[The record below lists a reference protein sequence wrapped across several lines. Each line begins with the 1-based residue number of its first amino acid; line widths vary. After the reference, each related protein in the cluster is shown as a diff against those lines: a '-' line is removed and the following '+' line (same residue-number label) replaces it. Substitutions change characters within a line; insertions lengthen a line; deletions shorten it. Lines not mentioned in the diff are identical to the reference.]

1 MPRLKKKLLIVEDE
15 RDLVDTLAVRLRA
28 GGEFEVE
35 VAYDGLAG
43 LAKCVGFRPDV
54 ILLDLSMPKMD
65 GWEFCR
71 ALREELEIKDV
82 PIVVATA
89 FMFEDTKKKA
99 AQWGVAR
106 LVAKPF
112 EERELADALA
122 SLAAEAR
129 C

>member
-1 MPRLKKKLLIVEDE
+1 MSRRKKKLLIVEDE

-35 VAYDGLAG
+35 TAYDGLAG
-43 LAKCVGFRPDV
+43 LAKCVAFQPDV
-54 ILLDLSMPKMD
+54 VLLDLSMPKMD

-71 ALREELEIKDV
+71 ALREDLKIEDLPV
-82 PIVVATA
+82 VVATA

-99 AQWGVAR
+99 ARWGVAR
-106 LVAKPF
+106 LVGKPF
-112 EERELADALA
+112 EERELVDALS